1 MHAEPDLDHLDDVV
15 MADRDGHG
23 RFGNMILKKD
33 GLLTA
38 EGQNVYV
45 ISLSPD
51 GKYLAL
57 GDDEGGLEV
66 STYAN
71 LIMITRTVHL
81 TSLNFYRFERL
92 SEIGTVI
99 GCFSQVHLYMH

>member
-1 MHAEPDLDHLDDVV
+1 MIMTMYIYSQKVLQSGSTHAQGPDLHLDDVV

-23 RFGNMILKKD
+23 RFGNMTLKKD

-38 EGQNVYV
+38 EGQNIYV
-45 ISLSPD
+45 ICLSPD

-71 LIMITRTVHL
+71 LDHDHGR
-81 TSLNFYRFERL
+81 SN
-92 SEIGTVI
+92 
-99 GCFSQVHLYMH
+99 